1 MIARKAVTKLLAV
14 STTVAVLAAL
24 VQGGPAAAQGD
35 RGAHAQT
42 AARAQGGGSR
52 LQSVHMSGQLQALSQ
67 SMITH
72 SLLAA
77 LSIER
82 KKNVKILAKDRDK
95 FVRTVN
101 GLRHGDEK
109 LGLRATKNPK
119 ILEKLDRLEREW
131 SIFGPAVQSIIDSK
145 RATAQN
151 VAIVAECILPIAEA
165 TRELIDVYEFY
176 ATGGRTFSV
185 LTGMVSQAEAQ
196 HALLK
201 EMTAGFLLV
210 AYGHKRESYR
220 ARLWAYQVQFDMVL
234 RGLIEGNPRLKLLPA
249 PDVKLRA
256 RFRAAREK
264 WIELLSITKSVA
276 EGGVVDPE
284 CISDVT
290 KKSRQLA
297 VELGEAVDQ
306 YKRL

>member
-1 MIARKAVTKLLAV
+1 MIARKAVTKLLFLSFA
-14 STTVAVLAAL
+14 VAVLAAL
-24 VQGGPAAAQGD
+24 VPGGPAAAQG
-35 RGAHAQT
+35 A
-42 AARAQGGGSR
+42 GGR

-72 SLLAA
+72 SLLTA
-77 LSIER
+77 LSID
-82 KKNVKILAKDRDK
+82 KTKNVKILAKDRDR
-95 FVRTVN
+95 FVRTVTA
-101 GLRHGDEK
+101 LRHGDEK
-109 LGLRATKNPK
+109 LGLRATENPK

-165 TRELIDVYEFY
+165 TRELIDVYEYY

-185 LTGMVSQAEAQ
+185 LTGMVSQVEAQ

-234 RGLIEGNPRLKLLPA
+234 RRLIEGNPRLKLLPA
-249 PDVKLRA
+249 PDVKLRE

-264 WIELLSITKSVA
+264 WIELLSITKAVA
-276 EGGVVDPE
+276 EGGVVDPD

-290 KKSRQLA
+290 AKSRQLA
-297 VELGEAVDQ
+297 LELSEAVDR